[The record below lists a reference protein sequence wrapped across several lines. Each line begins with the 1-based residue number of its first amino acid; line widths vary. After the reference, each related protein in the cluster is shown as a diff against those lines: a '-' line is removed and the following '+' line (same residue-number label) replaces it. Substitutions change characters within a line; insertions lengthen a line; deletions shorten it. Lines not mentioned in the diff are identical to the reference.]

1 MSNLLNTLSGDL
13 YRSMKCK
20 LKFSEGEYSIFLT
33 DQFRKQELSEY
44 MSSYYGDVEIVTV
57 SGTIRKC
64 KTIMLESHSKEKES
78 LTPVR

>member
-1 MSNLLNTLSGDL
+1 M
-13 YRSMKCK
+13 M
-20 LKFSEGEYSIFLT
+20 
-33 DQFRKQELSEY
+33 KQEIPLSEY

-64 KTIMLESHSKEKES
+64 KTVMLGSHQKGKES